1 MCPAASPG
9 HVALPMNIMSTGDP
23 ALTVTC
29 PVRQGIHFS
38 ENYFVA
44 AATLFWSLSTYCSF
58 IFSVY
63 LRFRMEIGSF
73 VLNLIISSVYF
84 YYTGCH
90 QLIIVCKAP
99 LVANW

>member
-1 MCPAASPG
+1 MGRGLPPAGGHFELVLVSTILSDDGVRQTGRYNHKCPAASPG

-44 AATLFWSLSTYCSF
+44 AATLFWSLST
-58 IFSVY
+58 
-63 LRFRMEIGSF
+63 
-73 VLNLIISSVYF
+73 
-84 YYTGCH
+84 
-90 QLIIVCKAP
+90 
-99 LVANW
+99 